1 MTALDPRFIGQPEAL
16 ERRVLFAI
24 ELVDPITFERVW
36 TGIDVRVA
44 GLAGKPIVNASGRL
58 VWLVEGNAWPGAITV
73 TPTTA
78 PYSPHVQAA
87 PPRPADILTASA
99 AERLVR
105 IVLRPTAAYAFDTGV
120 TAMRGWLRERLGAP
134 STPVA
139 GARIQLAWFDTISNR
154 WLPPPPAAGDV
165 CPETDAD
172 GQFAVFLRLAPVP
185 PQDPDLDRGLL
196 RARVQVTRGVAT
208 RVTPDDFPF
217 LPAPVDPGR
226 VPEGRVLPRDIP
238 LGWTDLIGI

>member
-1 MTALDPRFIGQPEAL
+1 MTALNPRFAGQPDVL

-24 ELVDPITFERVW
+24 ELLDPITFERLW
-36 TGIDVRVA
+36 EGITVNVA
-44 GLAGKPIVNASGRL
+44 GLAGKPIVNNSGRL
-58 VWLVEGNAWPGAITV
+58 VWLVEGPAWPGAITV

-78 PYSPHVQAA
+78 QYSPHIQAA
-87 PPRPADILTASA
+87 PPRPADILTATA

-120 TAMRGWLRERLGAP
+120 TAIRGMLRERLGVASP
-134 STPVA
+134 PVA
-139 GARIQLAWFDTISNR
+139 GARMQLAWFDTISNR
-154 WLPPPPAAGDV
+154 WLPPPPAPLDV

-185 PQDPDLDRGLL
+185 PQDPDLVRGLL
-196 RARVQVTRGVAT
+196 KARVQVTRGADT

-217 LPAPVDPGR
+217 LPAPADPGR
-226 VPEGRVLPRDIP
+226 VPEGRLLPRDIS